1 MIKDSESLKLLHAL
15 NNNKINIPEKIRGR
29 EGAIKSRKMRK
40 IGWEVARKSNYT
52 AVYKRNTQFVDAAL
66 FISRPV

>member
-29 EGAIKSRKMRK
+29 EGAMKKRQMSKT
-40 IGWEVARKSNYT
+40 GWEVAKKSN
-52 AVYKRNTQFVDAAL
+52 
-66 FISRPV
+66 